1 VRVRVVVSGRV
12 QGVGFRQQAS
22 ARARTLGLG
31 GWIVNRPDG
40 TVEAVF
46 EGAPDLVASMVAW
59 CRRGP
64 SGARVEGVEEH
75 PEPPA
80 GDREFRI
87 EFAQHPS
94 G

>member
-1 VRVRVVVSGRV
+1 MRVRVVVHGRV

-40 TVEAVF
+40 AVEAAF
-46 EGAPDLVASMVAW
+46 EGPSSVVASMVAW

-64 SGARVEGVEEH
+64 SGARVDDVEEL
-75 PEPPA
+75 PELPV

-87 EFAQHPS
+87 EFAQHRS

>member
-1 VRVRVVVSGRV
+1 MRVRVVVSGRV

-31 GWIVNRPDG
+31 GWIANRPDG
-40 TVEAVF
+40 AVEAAF
-46 EGAPDLVASMVAW
+46 EGAPELVASMVAW

-64 SGARVEGVEEH
+64 SGARVAGVDEH
-75 PEPPA
+75 AEPPA

-87 EFAQHPS
+87 EFAQHRS

>member
-1 VRVRVVVSGRV
+1 VRVRVVVHGRV

-22 ARARTLGLG
+22 ARARTLALG

-40 TVEAVF
+40 AVEAAF
-46 EGAPDLVASMVAW
+46 EGPADLVASMVAW
-59 CRRGP
+59 CHRGP
-64 SGARVEGVEEH
+64 SGARVVRVEEH
-75 PEPPA
+75 SEPPV

-87 EFAQHPS
+87 EFAQHRS